1 MLFSYK
7 ADGGSMKKKLNTI
20 LAALLCFAALFLIS
34 SCKTV
39 KVPCP
44 EKPEFGSLGSLINTE
59 YDDYMPVLVDSTL
72 YYISIVGEK
81 EDREQMF
88 SANIFIDSIPQ
99 AKYMFDVFGLYGA
112 TTPSI
117 YYDRENKQKE
127 YYFSAYPDN
136 KRRNSDIYC
145 VIEKDGKF
153 SKPIPLP
160 PTINSKYY
168 ESHPTLSKD
177 GQLMIFTSDRSG
189 SLGETDLYISHRN
202 ENGQWAEPKNLGN
215 IINSKGRELTPFL
228 LDKNTLL
235 FSSNGH
241 SEKKQFDIYKA
252 ELENYEVQSI
262 RAFSYPINSNFDE
275 TGPFVYNDK
284 IFLASNRTGGCGA
297 FDIYAFD
304 LCGAV
309 KVQGKVIADNP
320 IFLNTGLVK
329 LFQNDNLL
337 AEKKLD
343 ETGFYE
349 FDIKANQEYLLS
361 YSSPCFSDKVFEQSL
376 YAPCSDSSSI
386 VLIADID
393 LPSESNEF
401 YFEEYKVPFFVTG
414 YYLPNTKEN
423 LSQLKKKFENKI
435 FARDE
440 KTQYIEN
447 PGSEYEQYIE
457 TVEKALSDALY
468 FIQSKLKYLENPC
481 SKGTE
486 EINISVTGYADPRGI
501 SEKAVYSELPIDDSE
516 FAVKVALTEKMTNEL
531 LSRLRA
537 YFTAKHLQKE
547 LDKSKR
553 YSSNKSKIKWSI
565 NGYGIDTREDI
576 KDLDK
581 RRVVIEIKVE
591 N

>member
-7 ADGGSMKKKLNTI
+7 ADGGSMKKKLTTI
-20 LAALLCFAALFLIS
+20 LAAFLCFAVLFLIN

-39 KVPCP
+39 KAPCP

-99 AKYMFDVFGLYGA
+99 AKYMFDVSGLYGA

-127 YYFSAYPDN
+127 YYFSAYSDK

-189 SLGETDLYISHRN
+189 SFGETDLYISHRN
-202 ENGQWAEPKNLGN
+202 ENGQWTEPKNLGN

-228 LDKNTLL
+228 LEKNTLL

-320 IFLNTGLVK
+320 IFLNTGLIK

-486 EINISVTGYADPRGI
+486 EISISVRGYADPRGI

>member
-7 ADGGSMKKKLNTI
+7 ADGGSMKKKLTTI
-20 LAALLCFAALFLIS
+20 LAAFLCFAAIFSIN

-39 KVPCP
+39 KAPCP

-127 YYFSAYPDN
+127 YYFSAYSDK

-202 ENGQWAEPKNLGN
+202 ENGQWTEPKNLGN

-486 EINISVTGYADPRGI
+486 EISISVTGYADPRGI